1 MRRLALVVAVAVG
14 CVLLGLH
21 AQGQQPQNAFR
32 AGVDVVQLDVSVLDR
47 DRRPVKNLTAADF
60 TVFENGKPQ
69 PVGSVS
75 PPAMS

>member
-32 AGVDVVQLDVSVLDR
+32 AGSTSSSSTSR
-47 DRRPVKNLTAADF
+47 CSIGTGGR
-60 TVFENGKPQ
+60 
-69 PVGSVS
+69 
-75 PPAMS
+75 